1 MEDLVCRDG
10 SEFFKLSFLKRFL
23 LGTDGIIAGGCFKN
37 IFNGEHVKDIDIFFR
52 NKTDFNNANKKY
64 QDDAN
69 FTLAYKNEN
78 VIAYKEND
86 SGIVVELCKKTF
98 GQPKW
103 LLNNFDFSITKFCYY
118 YETDS
123 YIDEDGES
131 ILIYD
136 YYVCHHP
143 KFFEHLLE
151 KKLVLDNSNL
161 LYPFGTFERSYRY
174 RAYGYGL
181 CKESKIHLINA
192 IRKAYEFNEDDL
204 SLSIY
209 NGID

>member
-1 MEDLVCRDG
+1 MEDFAFRDG
-10 SEFFKLSFLKRFL
+10 DEFFKLSFLKRFL
-23 LGTDGIIAGGCFKN
+23 LGTNGIIAGGCFKN
-37 IFNGEHVKDIDIFFR
+37 IFNGERVKDIDIFFR
-52 NKTDFNNANKKY
+52 DKRDFSDANKKY
-64 QDDAN
+64 QDNSD

-98 GQPKW
+98 GQPKE
-103 LLNNFDFSITKFCYY
+103 LLNSFDFSITKFCYY

-123 YIDEDGES
+123 YVDEDGES

-136 YYVCHHP
+136 YYVYHHP

-151 KKLVLDNSNL
+151 KKLVLDSSNL

-181 CKESKIHLINA
+181 CRESKVNLINA
-192 IRKAYEFNEDDL
+192 IRNAHEFNEDDL
-204 SLSIY
+204 TLSIY
-209 NGID
+209 SGVD

>member
-1 MEDLVCRDG
+1 MEEFVFRDG
-10 SEFFKLSFLKRFL
+10 DEFFKLSFLKRFL
-23 LGTDGIIAGGCFKN
+23 IGTNGIIAGGCFKN
-37 IFNGEHVKDIDIFFR
+37 IFNGERVKDIDVFFR
-52 NKTDFNNANKKY
+52 NKRDFTDANKKY

-181 CKESKIHLINA
+181 CRESKIHLINA

-204 SLSIY
+204 SSIRKVTK
-209 NGID
+209 I